1 MVELRRTAFSKGF
14 RKVGNSP
21 RPFKRNWESL
31 LQKWIPKKS
40 CSLSIRGSRMGSFVN
55 SVSNSSVRKL
65 PKSKYLQLNLMLSK
79 KLFFW
84 DWPFSNFGFSSIQNF
99 SLKLASLLFWKGSLY
114 HIPPRHHLK
123 IVAWN
128 YRTTTKPTTSF

>member
-40 CSLSIRGSRMGSFVN
+40 CSLSIRGSGMGSSEN
-55 SVSNSSVRKL
+55 SVSNSYEIEICQISTTVTNIFRHAT
-65 PKSKYLQLNLMLSK
+65 
-79 KLFFW
+79 FEFIVI
-84 DWPFSNFGFSSIQNF
+84 GFSIFPFENF
-99 SLKLASLLFWKGSLY
+99 SLKLTSLLLRKGSLY

-128 YRTTTKPTTSF
+128 YRTTTKPTTIF